1 MCSSDLHIRDS
12 RSITAITQQLGN
24 PDQEVQR
31 AALLALGNINSPESK
46 TTLKKYLKNDD
57 WRLRAT
63 AVQALSATM
72 DEAFLTE
79 LHSIL
84 RGDEDNF
91 VKEAALQGIGGFHK
105 KESFPHLFWAMNQVE
120 LVDEA
125 CRILI
130 QYGKIYLD
138 QLQQAWQNC
147 DKRQEEIIS
156 IILENIRTT
165 GDGAKQ

>member
-1 MCSSDLHIRDS
+1 
-12 RSITAITQQLGN
+12 
-24 PDQEVQR
+24 
-31 AALLALGNINSPESK
+31 
-46 TTLKKYLKNDD
+46 
-57 WRLRAT
+57 
-63 AVQALSATM
+63 
-72 DEAFLTE
+72 
-79 LHSIL
+79 
-84 RGDEDNF
+84 
-91 VKEAALQGIGGFHK
+91 
-105 KESFPHLFWAMNQVE
+105 MNQVE